1 MRLNAHRL
9 PPRFIHRLP
18 PRFIHR
24 LPPRLIH
31 RLASYLLSWAYT
43 QAASPSDTQAA
54 SYHRL
59 PPIRGSLI
67 HRLPPIPSDTQAA
80 CYTWLGPCC
89 GALLRGPAD
98 PAAYMAGALLR
109 QVRHRGAHQHT
120 AYTTT
125 KAPSCILYIAGAAP
139 RVRGAAA
146 LRGRLGGRQHGQRR
160 RRVLLLGVVA
170 DQVRRLNGSGGSW
183 RSER

>member
-80 CYTWLGPCC
+80 SYTWLGPCC
-89 GALLRGPAD
+89 GALLRGPAAGPCCVHGWG
-98 PAAYMAGALLR
+98 PAAGPCCGALLR
-109 QVRHRGAHQHT
+109 TWLGPCCGRCGTGAHTSIPLILQPKHLPVFYISQVRHPEYGARRLCGD
-120 AYTTT
+120 AWE
-125 KAPSCILYIAGAAP
+125 AGSTDN
-139 RVRGAAA
+139 AAA
-146 LRGRLGGRQHGQRR
+146 VCCYL
-160 RRVLLLGVVA
+160 A
-170 DQVRRLNGSGGSW
+170 W
-183 RSER
+183 